1 MSDDTGKLGELSFL
15 LRALDRTREQLRMVN
30 VTGEGSFE
38 TTKPSANV
46 MEAMRKV
53 RQELL
58 PDTFEVLR
66 ANFEGGN
73 ERALMLAIRNC
84 AEYGVPLPEWV
95 SAAYIKAYD
104 AVSGAAV
111 KSWDDVFGAPYPKGT
126 QLAALRKRRRLRF
139 AVRSAVAEILREHPQ
154 TPIDEALFE
163 RVGERFNIGKTLAS
177 DLYYMKGFPGN
188 F

>member
-1 MSDDTGKLGELSFL
+1 MGKLGELSFL
-15 LRALDRTREQLRMVN
+15 FRALERTREELRMVN
-30 VTGEGSFE
+30 VTEEDGFE
-38 TTKPSANV
+38 TTKPSVGV

-53 RQELL
+53 RHELL

-66 ANFEGGN
+66 AKFEAGN

-104 AVSGAAV
+104 AVSGAVV
-111 KSWDDVFGAPYPKGT
+111 KSWDDVFGVPYPKGT

-139 AVRSAVAEILREHPQ
+139 AVRVAVAEILREHPQ

-163 RVGERFNIGKTLAS
+163 RVGEMFSIGKTLAS
-177 DLYYMKGFPGN
+177 DLYYMKGFPGK